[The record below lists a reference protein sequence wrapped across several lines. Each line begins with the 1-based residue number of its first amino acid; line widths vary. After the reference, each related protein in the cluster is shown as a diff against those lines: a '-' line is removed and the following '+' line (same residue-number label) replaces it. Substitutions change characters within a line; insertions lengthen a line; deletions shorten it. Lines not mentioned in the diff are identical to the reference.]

1 MSGRGIAVFSGSGTT
16 VIHEFVDDGTAT
28 IGSGSALVQM
38 SGNVQFDTSGLSAL
52 ADVSSS
58 TDSPSAEQVLKYDGS
73 NWVPGDVSQT
83 GDEIGI
89 GTPTDTTYADGFFD
103 TFTSGTLISD
113 AIDEISEA
121 FLDLAPAKAGTL
133 TSTSLSKTS
142 PSTFTAKIAGG
153 LESDLWYVS
162 ASAHD
167 TTSVVTANTTVT
179 LATADTSTRFRAGK
193 KSDLEGGTLE
203 GSVTGSRAYG
213 DADIAAVSSRP
224 YTDGTGTTGIIN
236 LNALD
241 AYNTF
246 WVKAN
251 ARITDT
257 ISQTGSVRY
266 KVNATDGAGETNEYQ
281 LFYAGDNTA
290 FPSPSF
296 TSAPALLQSS
306 SVTYNY
312 LSGIPY
318 YKTATF
324 QIDFDSQDLFN
335 PVYTTGNQASV
346 TSTYTNTA
354 TVNRTNPLHTDT
366 LSASLNGDLE
376 VDLSAN
382 KSSAQSLA
390 TATVSLN
397 KPNKSSV
404 TSNVTLG
411 DKRVNSYSSAQSG
424 QDSNSQIEYFLD
436 EEQRMT
442 DLETSGSSFAS
453 GSVLSD
459 GELQVQNGR
468 LIVGTHGD
476 YAGHVSGSTTDS
488 STFSNYFRKCNPST
502 SDRQLGTVVLS
513 KNGFSGGIS
522 QWGGSGKL
530 QVAIILA
537 GDVTG
542 AQAASTVYDLGREVG
557 NDSGSIVGVQ
567 DNVSSNTYTWALP
580 SGVNTS
586 SEHIVLW
593 VRFKNTTSSDY
604 INQITTTF
612 TTS

>member
-16 VIHEFVDDGTAT
+16 IVHEFVDDGTAI

-38 SGNVQFDTSGLSAL
+38 SGNVEFATSGISCL

-58 TDSPSAEQVLKYDGS
+58 AASPSTDQVLKYDGS
-73 NWVPGDVSQT
+73 KWAPGDVSQT

-89 GTPTDTTYADGFFD
+89 GTPTDTTYTDGFFD
-103 TFTSGTLISD
+103 TFTSNTLISD

-121 FLDLAPAKAGTL
+121 FLDLAPAKAGIL

-167 TTSVVTANTTVT
+167 TTSLVTANTTVT

-193 KSDLEGGTLE
+193 KSDLEGGTLA

-213 DADIAAVSSRP
+213 SDAIAAVSSRP
-224 YTDGTGTTGIIN
+224 YTDDTGTTGIIN
-236 LNALD
+236 LNDLAE
-241 AYNTF
+241 YNTF
-246 WVKAN
+246 WAKAN
-251 ARITDT
+251 ARISDT

-281 LFYAGDNTA
+281 LFYAGDNTV

-296 TSAPALLQSS
+296 SSAPSLIESS

-312 LSGIPY
+312 LSGIHH

-354 TVNRTNPLHTDT
+354 NVNRTSPLHTDT

-376 VDLSAN
+376 VSLSAN
-382 KSSAQSLA
+382 KSSAQSLG

-397 KPNKSSV
+397 KPNKSAV

-411 DKRVNSYSSAQSG
+411 DKRINSYSSAQSG
-424 QDSNSQIEYFLD
+424 QNSNSQIEYFLD
-436 EEQRMT
+436 EAQRMT
-442 DLETSGSSFAS
+442 DLQASGSSFAS
-453 GSVLSD
+453 GSALND

-468 LIVGTHGD
+468 LIAGTHGD
-476 YAGHVSGSTTDS
+476 YSGHVSGSTTES
-488 STFSNYFRKCNPST
+488 ATFSNYFRKCNPGT
-502 SDRQLGTVVLS
+502 TNRQLGTVVLN

-522 QWGGSGKL
+522 QWGSTGKL

-537 GDVTG
+537 SDITDTES
-542 AQAASTVYDLGREVG
+542 ASTIYDLGREVG
-557 NDSGSIVGVQ
+557 NDSGDFVGVQ
-567 DNVSSNTYTWALP
+567 DNLSSNTYTWALP
-580 SGVNTS
+580 SGINTAS
-586 SEHIVLW
+586 DHVVLW
-593 VRFKNTTSSDY
+593 VRFRNTTSSDY
-604 INQITTTF
+604 INQITVTF
-612 TTS
+612 ST